1 VTSANARMI
10 TLVRESKAMSQSELA
25 AAAGITQGYL
35 SKAEN
40 GLTELNGDRLRAVA
54 EALGCPPQLLTN
66 DDPQRGMEVSCM
78 FHRRRRRRSRMTVAA
93 TRKIEALSHFTRIT
107 VDSLLGGVDVGT
119 DIELTRMDIDDYE
132 GDPELV
138 AKTARSLWRIP
149 SGPIDNL
156 HALLDN
162 LGVIIVIR
170 EFDSV
175 AQDAFSTWPK
185 GKAPLMIVRSGMS
198 ADRERFTIAHE
209 LGHMLMHVFPNDDQ
223 EQQADAFAAE
233 FLAPGEELRPL
244 LDKLTTRD
252 FNRLMGLKAQWRIS
266 IAALIQRAKALGV
279 ITDRQFREFRIK
291 LSQLGWN
298 TVEPIDIPQHRATLL
313 DSILELHRTEH
324 QYTTVELAELAYMT
338 PQAFQRYYGRQTVP
352 TSLKVVR

>member
-1 VTSANARMI
+1 MSAANPRMI
-10 TLVRESKAMSQSELA
+10 TLVRESKAMSQAELA
-25 AAAGITQGYL
+25 DAVGITQGYL

-40 GLTELNGDRLRAVA
+40 GLTELRGARLDAVA
-54 EALGCPPQLLTN
+54 EALGCPPRLLTN
-66 DDPQRGMEVSCM
+66 DDPQRGTEVSCM
-78 FHRRRRRRSRMTVAA
+78 FHRRRRSRMTVAA
-93 TRKIEALSHFTRIT
+93 ARKIEALSHLTRIT
-107 VDSLLGGVDVGT
+107 VDALLGGVDVAT
-119 DIELTRMDIDDYE
+119 EVELTRMDIDDYD

-162 LGVIIVIR
+162 LGIIIVIR

-185 GKAPLMIVRSGMS
+185 GRAPLMIVRSGLS

-209 LGHMLMHVFPNDDQ
+209 LGHMLMHIFPNDDQ
-223 EQQADAFAAE
+223 EHQADAFAAE
-233 FLAPGEELRPL
+233 FLAPGDELRPL

-266 IAALIQRAKALGV
+266 IAALIQRAKTLGA

-298 TVEPIDIPQHRATLL
+298 TVEPIDIPHHRAALL
-313 DSILELHRTEH
+313 DSILDVHRTEH
-324 QYTTVELAELAYMT
+324 RYTTTELAEIAYMT
-338 PQAFQRYYGRQTVP
+338 PQAFERHYGRP
-352 TSLKVVR
+352 TAPATLKVVR